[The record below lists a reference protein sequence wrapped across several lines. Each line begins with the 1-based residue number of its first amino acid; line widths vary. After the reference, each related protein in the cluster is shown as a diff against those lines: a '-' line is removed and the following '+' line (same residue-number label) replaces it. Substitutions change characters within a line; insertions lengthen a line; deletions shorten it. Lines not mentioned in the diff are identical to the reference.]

1 MENMNDTQTLQ
12 AEPDIHHK
20 SKVIAMIGV
29 MLAIFLA
36 ALDQTIVATA
46 MPKIVQEFQG
56 LEHLSWVFSAYMLA
70 STVTIPIYGKLSDIY
85 GRRIFFVI
93 GIIIF
98 MAGSIMS
105 AQSDSM
111 LQLILFRAF
120 QGIGGGAIMVNAIA
134 VIGDLFTPA
143 ERGRWQGLIG
153 GVFGIASVI
162 GPLVGGWLTDSF
174 SWRWIFYI
182 NVPFGI
188 LALVVL
194 IAALPKIKPETDRHP
209 IDYLGAATLGLALI
223 AMLLAF
229 VWGGSQYAWGSAE
242 IIGLFGASAVLLA
255 AFALVETRAADPVLP
270 LGLFTNRG
278 LNVSVI
284 VTFLTSFGMFGAI
297 AFVPLYAQSVVGF
310 SATNSGLVLAP
321 LSVGIVISSAIV
333 GQIISRTGK
342 YKVSSIIGMCIAVFG
357 MYLFSRLAVD
367 TSKLALVRD
376 MVILGMGIGVSFP
389 IYTIVVQSSFDRSRL
404 GVATATLQLFRSIG
418 STVGVAI
425 MGSLMNNSLASRLAD
440 VDSDPFVQ
448 TINKI
453 NPAAAIS
460 GIDTNTLQNFLS
472 MEGQQRMLG
481 LITNVPAPQ
490 QAQVQEYYLSFIQTL
505 KEALAVSIAHVYAL
519 GVFVIVAALIATFF
533 LPVMDLHRARRRP
546 VIEEL
551 GVELEAGMGQAEPRD
566 EPEL

>member
-1 MENMNDTQTLQ
+1 MED
-12 AEPDIHHK
+12 APDIHHK
-20 SKVIAMIGV
+20 SKVIAMVGV

-46 MPKIVQEFQG
+46 MPQIVKEFQG

-98 MAGSIMS
+98 IAGSIMS
-105 AQSDSM
+105 GQSHSM
-111 LQLILFRAF
+111 FQLILFRAF

-153 GVFGIASVI
+153 GVFGIASVA
-162 GPLVGGWLTDSF
+162 GPLVGGWLTDNI

-188 LALVVL
+188 LALTVL
-194 IAALPKIKPETDRHP
+194 IIALPKIKPETDRHP
-209 IDYLGAATLGLALI
+209 IDYLGAATLGLVLI
-223 AMLLAF
+223 SLLLAF
-229 VWGGSQYAWGSAE
+229 VWGGSQYAWGSAQ
-242 IIGLFGASAVLLA
+242 IIGLFGATALLLA
-255 AFALVETRAADPVLP
+255 AFALIETRAADPVLP
-270 LGLFTNRG
+270 LELFANRG
-278 LNVSVI
+278 LNISVI

-297 AFVPLYAQSVVGF
+297 VFIPLYAQSVVGF

-321 LSVGIVISSAIV
+321 LSVGIIISSGIV

-342 YKVSSIIGMCIAVFG
+342 YKLSSIIGMAIAVVG

-376 MVILGMGIGVSFP
+376 MVILGLGIGVSFP
-389 IYTIVVQSSFDRSRL
+389 IYTIVVQSSFDRGKL
-404 GVATATLQLFRSIG
+404 GIATAAIQLFRSIG

-425 MGSLMNNSLASRLAD
+425 MGSLMNNALAD
-440 VDSDPFVQ
+440 HLANLDSDPFVQ
-448 TINKI
+448 TINRM

-472 MEGQQRMLG
+472 IDGQQRMIR
-481 LITNVPAPQ
+481 LIDKVPAPQ
-490 QAQVQEYYLSFIQTL
+490 QAQVQEYYSQFIQTL
-505 KEALAVSIAHVYAL
+505 KEALAGSIGHVY
-519 GVFVIVAALIATFF
+519 T
-533 LPVMDLHRARRRP
+533 
-546 VIEEL
+546 L
-551 GVELEAGMGQAEPRD
+551 GVELEAEMGLAEPRD
-566 EPEL
+566 EPQL

>member
-1 MENMNDTQTLQ
+1 M
-12 AEPDIHHK
+12 HHK
-20 SKVIAMIGV
+20 SKVIAMVGV

-46 MPKIVQEFQG
+46 MPQIVKEFQG

-85 GRRIFFVI
+85 GRRVFFVA

-105 AQSDSM
+105 GQSHSM
-111 LQLILFRAF
+111 FQLILFRAF

-134 VIGDLFTPA
+134 IIGDLFTPA

-153 GVFGIASVI
+153 GVFGIASVA
-162 GPLVGGWLTDSF
+162 GPLVGGWLTDNI

-188 LALVVL
+188 LALAVL
-194 IAALPKIKPETDRHP
+194 IIALPKIRTEAVRRS
-209 IDYLGAATLGLALI
+209 IDFPGAITLGLALI
-223 AMLLAF
+223 SLLLAF
-229 VWGGSQYAWGSAE
+229 VWGGSQYAWGSTQ
-242 IIGLFGASAVLLA
+242 IIGLFAATALLLA
-255 AFALVETRAADPVLP
+255 IFALIESRAEDPVLP
-270 LGLFTNRG
+270 LGLFANRG
-278 LNVSVI
+278 LNISVI

-297 AFVPLYAQSVVGF
+297 VFIPLYAQSVVGF

-321 LSVGIVISSAIV
+321 LSVGIIISSGIV

-342 YKVSSIIGMCIAVFG
+342 YKLSSIVGLAIAVAG

-367 TSKLALVRD
+367 TTKLALVRD
-376 MVILGMGIGVSFP
+376 MVILGLGIGVSFP
-389 IYTIVVQSSFDRSRL
+389 IYTIVVQSSFDRSKL
-404 GVATATLQLFRSIG
+404 GIATATIQLFRSIG

-425 MGSLMNNSLASRLAD
+425 MGSLMNNALTDHLAN

-448 TINKI
+448 TINRM

-472 MEGQQRMLG
+472 ADGQQRMVG
-481 LITNVPAPQ
+481 LIENVPAPQ
-490 QAQVQEYYLSFIQTL
+490 QAQVQEYYLQFIQTL
-505 KEALAVSIAHVYAL
+505 KEALAGSISHVYTL
-519 GVFVIVAALIATFF
+519 GVFVIIAAFLTTFF
-533 LPVMDLHRARRRP
+533 LPVIDLHRARKRP
-546 VIEEL
+546 PVQEL
-551 GVELEAGMGQAEPRD
+551 GVELEAEMALAEPRD

>member
-1 MENMNDTQTLQ
+1 MK
-12 AEPDIHHK
+12 DIPATPETHHK
-20 SKVIAMIGV
+20 SRAIAMVGV

-46 MPKIVQEFQG
+46 MPQIVKEFQG

-85 GRRIFFVI
+85 GRRIFFVA
-93 GIIIF
+93 GILIF

-105 AQSDSM
+105 GQSQSM

-134 VIGDLFTPA
+134 IIGDLFTPA

-153 GVFGIASVI
+153 GVFGIASVA

-188 LALVVL
+188 LALAVL
-194 IAALPKIKPETDRHP
+194 LIALPKIKTAAVRRS
-209 IDYLGAATLGLALI
+209 IDFPGATTLGLALI
-223 AMLLAF
+223 ALLLAF
-229 VWGGSQYAWGSAE
+229 VWGGSQYTWGSVQ
-242 IIGLFGASAVLLA
+242 IIGLFGATALLLA
-255 AFALVETRAADPVLP
+255 LFALIEGRAADPVLP
-270 LGLFTNRG
+270 LGLFANRG

-321 LSVGIVISSAIV
+321 LSVGIIISSGIV
-333 GQIISRTGK
+333 GQVISRTGK
-342 YKVSSIIGMCIAVFG
+342 YKLSSIIGLAIAIVG

-376 MVILGMGIGVSFP
+376 MVILGLGIGVSFP
-389 IYTIVVQSSFDRSRL
+389 IYTIVVQSSFDRSKL
-404 GVATATLQLFRSIG
+404 GIATATIQLFRSIG

-425 MGSLMNNSLASRLAD
+425 MGSMMNNSLADHLAN
-440 VDSDPFVQ
+440 VNSDPFVQ
-448 TINKI
+448 TINRM
-453 NPAAAIS
+453 NPDRAIS

-472 MEGQQRMLG
+472 VDGQQRMAG
-481 LITNVPAPQ
+481 LMENVPAPQ
-490 QAQVQEYYLSFIQTL
+490 QAQVQEYYLQFIQTL
-505 KEALAVSIAHVYAL
+505 KAALAGSIGHVYAL
-519 GVFVIVAALIATFF
+519 GVFIIIAAFITTFF
-533 LPVMDLHRARRRP
+533 LPVIDLHRARKRP
-546 VIEEL
+546 PVQEL
-551 GVELEAGMGQAEPRD
+551 GVELEAEMGQAEPRD
-566 EPEL
+566 EPQL